1 MSDFASILASIARS
15 DSVRARPA
23 TMRPG
28 AHPGEAVPDIVCG
41 AREAARAYAARIGR
55 TPATSAAL
63 PDIDAVRRAIA
74 EAGNDARR
82 LRALRR
88 LAARALHPDRGGD
101 GASLAE
107 CNALIDAA
115 LSPSQKRT

>member
-1 MSDFASILASIARS
+1 MSDFAAILASITCS
-15 DSVRARPA
+15 DAVRARPA
-23 TMRPG
+23 TIRPG
-28 AHPGEAVPDIVCG
+28 AHLGEAVPDIVCG
-41 AREAARAYAARIGR
+41 AREAARAYAAQIGR
-55 TPATSAAL
+55 TPADSVAL

-101 GASLAE
+101 GAVLAE
-107 CNALIDAA
+107 CNALIDDA
-115 LSPSQKRT
+115 LRTSRRRT